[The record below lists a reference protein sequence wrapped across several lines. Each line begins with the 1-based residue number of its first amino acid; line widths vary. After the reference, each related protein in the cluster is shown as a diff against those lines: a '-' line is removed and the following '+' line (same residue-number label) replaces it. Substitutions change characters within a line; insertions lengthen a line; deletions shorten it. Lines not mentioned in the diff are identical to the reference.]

1 MQQII
6 YNNTEETK
14 ITEETKA
21 TTKTKEIKETEE
33 AGRDWRECD
42 Q

>member
-42 Q
+42 